1 MISLTIEFET
11 NSFLLIALS
20 CEVCTW
26 SDQASGFLFR
36 ELAVGWVTERPHVPP
51 FTQPLIAP
59 QLQGQNLA
67 APQALKLQGRRPKGR
82 ESERER
88 EVEGI

>member
-1 MISLTIEFET
+1 MSLCACLSVYACLCEGKGCVISLTIEFET

-36 ELAVGWVTERPHVPP
+36 ELAVGWVTERLHVPP
-51 FTQPLIAP
+51 SPSL
-59 QLQGQNLA
+59 
-67 APQALKLQGRRPKGR
+67 
-82 ESERER
+82 
-88 EVEGI
+88 